1 MATEEKD
8 REASSCTPGIGI
20 EIFIRPVTLSNEKD
34 ASNVTI
40 NKNVTPQNTRNTHVY
55 NTSTGNSSNSSFDS
69 STNTNLS
76 ISFVVTTTEPSLHSA
91 RETL

>member
-1 MATEEKD
+1 MATEEKG
-8 REASSCTPGIGI
+8 RETSRCAPGIGI
-20 EIFIRPVTLSNEKD
+20 GIFIRPVTLSNEKD

-55 NTSTGNSSNSSFDS
+55 ITSTSNSSNPSFDS

-76 ISFVVTTTEPSLHSA
+76 TNSVVTTTEPSLHSA
-91 RETL
+91 RKTL